1 MPNIT
6 APALTFPAR
15 SFPVQQAG
23 APTGVVGELA
33 LSQLVGR
40 YAALVKAQ
48 KVFYSS
54 SIITAPVL
62 YTTAAQLGPI
72 LWNRPGSGFDAHI
85 LAISIGAPT
94 TATSVAGSLGW
105 AGNVQPTAPT
115 SGGAGAVAITA
126 VNAYAGGP
134 TSGLGAIEVGTTAN
148 PWTVLVLP
156 LPTFSPLIPIN
167 TATAGTA
174 MSALQQSNI
183 DVSGMF
189 VVGPGNVGY
198 VCASATLSSGVMTIG
213 VMWAELPT

>member
-6 APALTFPAR
+6 APALTFPSR

-48 KVFYSS
+48 KVFYTSAIVTS
-54 SIITAPVL
+54 PVI
-62 YTTAAQLGPI
+62 YSTAAQKGPM
-72 LWNRPGSGFDAHI
+72 LWNRPGSGFDAHVI
-85 LAISIGAPT
+85 AVSIGAPT

-105 AGNVQPTAPT
+105 AANVQPTAPT
-115 SGGAGAVAITA
+115 SPGTALVA

-134 TSGLGAIEVGTTAN
+134 TSGLGFIGSTGT
-148 PWTVLVLP
+148 VIILP
-156 LPTFSPLIPIN
+156 VPTFSPLFPIN

-198 VCASATLSSGVMTIG
+198 IGSDATLTSGVLTIG
-213 VMWAELPT
+213 IMWAELPT